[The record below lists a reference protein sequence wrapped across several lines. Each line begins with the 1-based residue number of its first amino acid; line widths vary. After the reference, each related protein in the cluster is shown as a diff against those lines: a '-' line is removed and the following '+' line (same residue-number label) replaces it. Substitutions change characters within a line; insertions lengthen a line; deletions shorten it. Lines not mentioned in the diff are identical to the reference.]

1 MFISPKNRRIR
12 FLFYTAY
19 FQNKCKSS
27 SFLVASGD
35 RSQQRYNRERDHDYE
50 RGLCFVAMTVENNI
64 LKKEDF
70 KLIKVYRKT
79 DNLILIFLNKIYINK
94 SLAKYVVKN
103 ETSTTRIL

>member
-1 MFISPKNRRIR
+1 
-12 FLFYTAY
+12 
-19 FQNKCKSS
+19 
-27 SFLVASGD
+27 
-35 RSQQRYNRERDHDYE
+35 
-50 RGLCFVAMTVENNI
+50 VAMAVENNI

-103 ETSTTRIL
+103 ETSTTRFV